1 VSARGRD
8 VARHAVECSVDR
20 LERHRAVTAQG
31 DGLVVRYEATVCVA
45 AMGELP

>member
-8 VARHAVECSVDR
+8 VARHAVECGIDR
-20 LERHRAVTAQG
+20 LERHRAAAARD
-31 DGLVVRYEATVCVA
+31 DGLVVRYEATVFVA